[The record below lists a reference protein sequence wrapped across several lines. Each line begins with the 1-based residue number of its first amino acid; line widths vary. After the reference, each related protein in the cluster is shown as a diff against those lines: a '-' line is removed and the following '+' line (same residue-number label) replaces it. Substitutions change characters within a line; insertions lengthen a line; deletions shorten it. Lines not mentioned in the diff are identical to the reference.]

1 VTRTRRRREMEL
13 VLGVHMVCP
22 DCEGTGKRTAMSG
35 EGQRMRAAQLRQA
48 KRDKVPAPPLVK
60 EDCLTCGQVGYIERP
75 KGT

>member
-1 VTRTRRRREMEL
+1 MGL

-35 EGQRMRAAQLRQA
+35 EAQRMRSAQLRQA
-48 KRDKVPAPPLVK
+48 KRDGMPPPPLVK
-60 EDCLTCGQVGYIERP
+60 EDCLTCGQRGYIDRP